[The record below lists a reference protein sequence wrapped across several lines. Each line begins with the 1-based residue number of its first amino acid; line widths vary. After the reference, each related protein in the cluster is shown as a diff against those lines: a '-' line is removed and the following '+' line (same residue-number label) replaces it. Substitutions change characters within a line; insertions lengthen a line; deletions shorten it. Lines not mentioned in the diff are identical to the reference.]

1 MNIYDFIN
9 EIDKNELKKNAQS
22 SEPFEYFYID
32 NFLKKSFAEAIL
44 ESYPSYNSAKDI
56 GREFNAVNEKKK
68 IQITD
73 SSLFPEPVKKLNEI
87 LLSEQFLNILSYVF
101 NIPDL
106 ISDPELAGGGIH
118 ETEEGG
124 RLDVHIDFNY
134 NEDSKLYR
142 RVNFLLY
149 FNKDWKEEYGGI
161 LDFWDKD
168 VKKCYA
174 EIMPVFNRA
183 ACFATSEYS
192 FHGVTP
198 ITAPKGT
205 VRKSFAAYYYTLE
218 APYGRSIVH
227 HSTIFKARP
236 DEWMK
241 KRLYMPAENVK
252 RKYFKIISNIKGM
265 IKKFLGK

>member
-1 MNIYDFIN
+1 MDIYDYIN
-9 EIDKNELKKNAQS
+9 DIDKDELRKNAQS
-22 SEPFEYFYID
+22 AEPFEYFHID
-32 NFLKKSFAEAIL
+32 NFLKESFAEQVL
-44 ESYPSYNSAKDI
+44 NSYPSYNSAKDM
-56 GREFNAVNEKKK
+56 GREFNALNEKKK

-73 SSLFPEPVKKLNEI
+73 SNLFPEPIKKLNEI
-87 LLSEQFLNILSYVF
+87 LLSDQFLKILSYVF

-106 ISDPELAGGGIH
+106 ISDPELVGGGIH

-134 NEDSKLYR
+134 NEESKLYR

-161 LDFWDKD
+161 LDLWDKD

-174 EIMPVFNRA
+174 EIMPIFNRA

-205 VRKSFAAYYYTLE
+205 VRKSFAAYYYTSE
-218 APYGRSIVH
+218 AAPDFFGEH
-227 HSTIFKARP
+227 HSTVFKARP

-241 KRLYMPAENVK
+241 KRLYMPAENIKTSSSKMV
-252 RKYFKIISNIKGM
+252 RKFKKII
-265 IKKFLGK
+265 KKLLGL